1 MSAQNPV
8 VSTRVIDQTKPLAQL
23 QEYLVAGKNCVNLL
37 NELLLSLK
45 DMLFTAA
52 LIISFVWLA
61 IYLIGGIHG

>member
-1 MSAQNPV
+1 MSTQDPV
-8 VSTRVIDQTKPLAQL
+8 VPSRVIDHSRPLARL
-23 QEYLVAGKNCVNLL
+23 QEYLVEGKKCVDLL
-37 NELLLSLK
+37 NALLLSLK